1 MALTGLML
9 IGFLIAHLAGNL
21 SLFAGDEGAAF
32 NAYAHGISS
41 LPILPIAELALALL
55 FIGHIALAVKTTR
68 ENRRARLIGYQ
79 VVSTHGQK
87 TFASQSMSLTGV
99 TVLIFLIKHLW
110 DFRLQKEA
118 FEVDPFDSV
127 QTALSDPL
135 TACVYILGIVALG
148 IHLSHAFGSAFQSL
162 GFNHPKY
169 TPLLRVFGKVLAVLL
184 ATGFLALP
192 LYFWLGQGGSN

>member
-41 LPILPIAELALALL
+41 LPFLPIAEVGLALL
-55 FIGHIALAVKTTR
+55 FIGHIFLAVKTTL
-68 ENRRARLIGYQ
+68 ENRRARPTGYE
-79 VVSTHGQK
+79 VTSTHGQK
-87 TFASQSMSLTGV
+87 TFASQTMFATGV
-99 TVLIFLIKHLW
+99 IVLIFLIKHLW

-118 FEVDPFDSV
+118 FEVNPYASV
-127 QTALSDPL
+127 QVALTDPL
-135 TACVYILGIVALG
+135 TASVYILGIIALG

-169 TPLLRVFGKVLAVLL
+169 TPALRAFGKVLALL
-184 ATGFLALP
+184 VALGFIALP
-192 LYFWLGQGGSN
+192 IYFLLGQGGSN

>member
-87 TFASQSMSLTGV
+87 TFASQSMFLTGV

-135 TACVYILGIVALG
+135 TACVYILGIVTLG